1 MSAYIVEKATIDAI
15 LTFALTGRQKFG
27 TIKRIAGDN
36 RPGEYTVTTDYD
48 INQIGQAL
56 WDENV
61 RSVNARYSEQSEFEA
76 YKFKALHKLP
86 GKDGRYLA
94 PIDII
99 KICQCL
105 EYQSCEHDG
114 WQDSFA
120 KDFLDRVVSAAIR
133 CLPGYEDAPW
143 GLR

>member
-15 LTFALTGRQKFG
+15 LTFALKGRQKFG
-27 TIKRIAGDN
+27 TIKRINSDH
-36 RPGEYTVTTDYD
+36 RPGEYTVVGDYTPD
-48 INQIGQAL
+48 QIGQAL

-61 RSVNARYSEQSEFEA
+61 RSVNARYREQSEFEI
-76 YKFKALHKLP
+76 YKFRAVYKLP

-120 KDFLDRVVSAAIR
+120 KDFLDRVVDACIR
-133 CLPGYEDAPW
+133 ALPGYEDAPW
-143 GLR
+143 GL